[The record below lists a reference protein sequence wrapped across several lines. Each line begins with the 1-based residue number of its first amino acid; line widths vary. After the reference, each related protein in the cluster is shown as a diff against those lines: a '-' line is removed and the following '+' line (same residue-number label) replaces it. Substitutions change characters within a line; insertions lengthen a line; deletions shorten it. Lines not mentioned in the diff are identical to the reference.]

1 MTIRTYLNRRMVW
14 TFGVMLG
21 CAALFAGGGL
31 LSAIHPWFTFVV
43 FLGFG
48 GFAVCILFLSLSIRC
63 PKCRHRISGLAF
75 LPAGGYFRL
84 AKALGFCP
92 FCGVRLDAEVDRDG
106 KLVAPTNVA
115 GTPGR

>member
-1 MTIRTYLNRRMVW
+1 MTIRNYLNRRMVS

-21 CAALFAGGGL
+21 CFALFAGGGL
-31 LSAIHPWFTFVV
+31 LSTIHPWFTFAV

-48 GFAVCILFLSLSIRC
+48 GFAVCILFLNFSVRC

-84 AKALGFCP
+84 SKALRFCP
-92 FCGVRLDAEVDRDG
+92 FCGVGLDAEVDRDG
-106 KLVAPTNVA
+106 KLAVPADAP
-115 GTPGR
+115 GTARR